1 MNVAFALDI
10 VPGSGRQPP
19 DDKMRRAGAELLR
32 RTGLAGAR
40 GARERVSR
48 TESSL
53 PRWFTVALTGA
64 LVFVGTAGLSGI
76 ALLIVH
82 AYQPLAVFGVATSAA
97 VGSAFV
103 VARTS
108 ERNSAASRGP
118 AIAAVGVAL
127 IFFAITGVLH
137 SEHLLTE
144 RDPGVY
150 MNNGRSIAGRHTLTP
165 VVRSGPFDDLKFVV
179 SSQGFFQAAGQQEQW
194 FVPMLPVLLALG
206 WSAGGYTGLF
216 AVGPLLGA
224 LGLLVCYALCARL
237 VGPRWAL
244 LAPVLL
250 AINPLQTWFARDAYS
265 ELVVQ
270 VVALG
275 GIWLYLEARA
285 VVSARTAGIS
295 GVLIATGVLA
305 RFDALAIVACLVG
318 FAALEWTRCDDA
330 ERPHVMRQVVAA
342 FGLVLLGATLYC
354 SLMTYT
360 TSRSYLDWHG
370 SSTRPLH
377 FMLLASV
384 ALATVWV
391 VAHRLR
397 AGFGRRLAQARSPFA
412 IGCVLVVA
420 ACVWA
425 YVWRPS
431 DPAAAFSLSK
441 ISVAV
446 PNYQAW
452 VSAHW
457 SWSMRWFVDWFG
469 ISAVILGVLGFL
481 ILSRR
486 ALRGNVAATVVVVV
500 AVPLAILY
508 LWRPSVA
515 PDQPWAMRRFL
526 PVVIPGLVIAV
537 VIALHGL
544 MGFASG
550 FPERGRRM
558 AAYLVVFALAL
569 AAITQSAVAAAPLVD
584 ARAQHGAAQ
593 AVKKVCNELP
603 ANAAV
608 LVYPAS
614 FLDNEMAQTIRGFC
628 EVPTAAAPIEPDL
641 DIASLARAWSKAG
654 RGLYVL
660 TTSPGKLV
668 SATANAAVV
677 LHLEIDD
684 RYDPQYT
691 YRVRP
696 GRYEPQPRQFWLLRV
711 PPPPKAP

>member
-1 MNVAFALDI
+1 MESAV
-10 VPGSGRQPP
+10 
-19 DDKMRRAGAELLR
+19 RANDEAPL
-32 RTGLAGAR
+32 TDS
-40 GARERVSR
+40 VHSR
-48 TESSL
+48 SHSPCRAWDSAL

-76 ALLIVH
+76 ALLMVH
-82 AYQPLAVFGVATSAA
+82 GYQPLAVFGLATSAG
-97 VGSAFV
+97 VGSAVV

-118 AIAAVGVAL
+118 VIAAVGVAL
-127 IFFAITGVLH
+127 IFFAITGVRH
-137 SEHLLTE
+137 SEHLLTD

-150 MNNGRSIAGRHTLTP
+150 MNTGRSIAGRHTLTP

-179 SSQGFFQAAGQQEQW
+179 SSQGFFQASGKQESW
-194 FVPMLPVLLALG
+194 FLPMLPVLLALG

-224 LGLLVCYALCARL
+224 LGLLVCYALAARL

-244 LAPVLL
+244 LVPALL
-250 AINPLQTWFARDAYS
+250 AVNPLQTWFARDAYS

-285 VVSARTAGIS
+285 VVSPRIAAIS
-295 GVLIATGVLA
+295 GALIATSVLA

-330 ERPHVMRQVVAA
+330 ERPQVMRRVVAA
-342 FGLVLLGATLYC
+342 FGLVLLAATLYF
-354 SLMTYT
+354 SVMTYS

-370 SSTRPLH
+370 TSTRPLH
-377 FMLLASV
+377 LMLLASIV
-384 ALATVWV
+384 LATVWI
-391 VAHRLR
+391 AANRLHP
-397 AGFGRRLAQARSPFA
+397 GFGRRLAQARLPFA
-412 IGCVLVVA
+412 IGCAFVMA

-431 DPAAAFSLSK
+431 DPAAAFPVSS
-441 ISVAV
+441 IMTAV
-446 PNYQAW
+446 PNHQAW
-452 VSAHW
+452 SSAHW
-457 SWSMRWFVDWFG
+457 TWSMRWFVDWFG
-469 ISAVILGVLGFL
+469 ISAVVLGVLGFL
-481 ILSRR
+481 SLSRR
-486 ALRGNVAATVVVVV
+486 ALRGSVAATVVVVV

-515 PDQPWAMRRFL
+515 PDQPWAMRRYL

-544 MGFASG
+544 TGFARR
-550 FPERGRRM
+550 FRERRRRM
-558 AAYLVVFALAL
+558 PAYLAIVALAL
-569 AAITQSAVAAAPLVD
+569 AVFTQSAVAAVPLVG
-584 ARAQHGAAQ
+584 ARAQHGALT

-603 ANAAV
+603 SDAAV

-628 EVPTAAAPIEPDL
+628 EVPTAAAPTEPDL
-641 DIASLARAWSKAG
+641 DIASLARAWSNAG
-654 RGLYVL
+654 RGLYIL
-660 TTSPGKLV
+660 TASPEKLV
-668 SATANAAVV
+668 NATASDAVV

-696 GRYEPQPRQFWLLRV
+696 ERYEQQPRQFWLLRV
-711 PPPPKAP
+711 AATSKAP